1 MSYVI
6 IYNLTYFRLSHADN
20 GTYLCHG
27 GNQYHSDVAV
37 MDTVVYDKPQVSLDL
52 VKAVDSDKIY
62 LNWTITKWNSPVTDY
77 YLAYQ
82 IEGQNSWEYFALEKI
97 LPDADEFVMRNLT
110 ANTSYL
116 IKLAAKNK

>member
-1 MSYVI
+1 
-6 IYNLTYFRLSHADN
+6 
-20 GTYLCHG
+20 
-27 GNQYHSDVAV
+27 

-77 YLAYQ
+77 YLSYQ
-82 IEGQNSWEYFALEKI
+82 IEDQNSWEYFSLEKI
-97 LPDADEFVMRNLT
+97 PPGADAFVMRNLT